1 MEEWK
6 TMTTANRTG
15 GAEHSLVRANTL
27 SRRKV
32 LASSAAAL
40 AAGAL
45 GSTFGVAA
53 TTGIK
58 RYALGDFSVTILSDG
73 YLVVPSAFLAR
84 NAPRLELE
92 QAMTIAG
99 QGGERVN
106 TPTNITLVRTK
117 SDLILIDTGS
127 GPHFMPTAGKLLE
140 NMEAAGIDPRSITQV
155 VYTHGHPDHL
165 WGTLDDFDEEPNFPN
180 ASYVLSAAEWNLW
193 MSGDVLTRIPQDRHN
208 FAAGAARNLQRI
220 KDKIR
225 TIKPG
230 EDIVTGLRAIDTA
243 GHTQGHIAIEI
254 VSGSEAILVIGDA
267 LAHPVIAFE
276 HPDWGPAA
284 DHEPERAASTR
295 RALLSRLAF
304 DKTHIV
310 GYHLPFPG
318 IGFVERS
325 GTGYRFTPTT

>member
-180 ASYVLSAAEWNLW
+180 AS
-193 MSGDVLTRIPQDRHN
+193 Q
-208 FAAGAARNLQRI
+208 
-220 KDKIR
+220 
-225 TIKPG
+225 
-230 EDIVTGLRAIDTA
+230 
-243 GHTQGHIAIEI
+243 
-254 VSGSEAILVIGDA
+254 
-267 LAHPVIAFE
+267 
-276 HPDWGPAA
+276 
-284 DHEPERAASTR
+284 
-295 RALLSRLAF
+295 
-304 DKTHIV
+304 
-310 GYHLPFPG
+310 
-318 IGFVERS
+318 
-325 GTGYRFTPTT
+325 